1 MAILYTWRLNCRK
14 RQLSSDMHLPWDQ
27 VCEFKARHPLCWAT
41 ASLTPQFC
49 VRNQHMHLCNTG
61 KRQESKGRVVMEWLL
76 RRLRRPHT
84 RETLA
89 GAGEGGA
96 ELGTFG
102 ESTPGVGLI
111 TALPWSQLLQGDRFP
126 LRARA
131 CTGSQRWGSSP
142 SLPKIGSPGLCRT
155 EPLPPTP
162 AGSMAPVCLR
172 SWALT
177 NLTLPRWWQQS
188 VKPIT
193 LNYFYSW
200 L

>member
-14 RQLSSDMHLPWDQ
+14 RQLSSDMHLPRDQ

-41 ASLTPQFC
+41 ASLTAQFC

-61 KRQESKGRVVMEWLL
+61 TRQESRRRVVMEGLL
-76 RRLRRPHT
+76 RWLHGRAQKHS
-84 RETLA
+84 RELA
-89 GAGEGGA
+89 GVVPSWGHRGEH
-96 ELGTFG
+96 
-102 ESTPGVGLI
+102 SWMGLI
-111 TALPWSQLLQGDRFP
+111 MTLPWSQLLQG
-126 LRARA
+126 
-131 CTGSQRWGSSP
+131 TGSPCKPEPARTHNAGEAPPPSP
-142 SLPKIGSPGLCRT
+142 KRGAPGLRKA
-155 EPLPPTP
+155 EPLPPTQ

-177 NLTLPRWWQQS
+177 NVTLPRWWQQS

>member
-14 RQLSSDMHLPWDQ
+14 RQLSSEMHLPRDQ

-41 ASLTPQFC
+41 ASLTAQFC

-61 KRQESKGRVVMEWLL
+61 TRQESKRRVVMEWLL
-76 RRLRRPHT
+76 RCGCTGHAQKHS
-84 RETLA
+84 RELA
-89 GAGEGGA
+89 RVVLSWGHRWEHSWRGADHDTSLKSAAAGTASPCKPEPAGTHNAGEAPPPSPKHGA
-96 ELGTFG
+96 
-102 ESTPGVGLI
+102 
-111 TALPWSQLLQGDRFP
+111 
-126 LRARA
+126 
-131 CTGSQRWGSSP
+131 
-142 SLPKIGSPGLCRT
+142 PGLRKT
-155 EPLPPTP
+155 EPFPPTP

-177 NLTLPRWWQQS
+177 NVTLPRWWQQS